1 MLNYNDISLDNR
13 TLFGKISQQ
22 PTANSQQPTA
32 NSQQP
37 TALLSKNNIQ
47 YYNNTFNET
56 ERFRI
61 FSDRSFFYAFLAVC
75 HAEFISASRFRNK
88 FAVTGR
94 QEEILKQVQDD
105 RSHTD
110 YFDKLARYLT
120 DVKYFVRTLHVLTVA
135 Q

>member
-1 MLNYNDISLDNR
+1 MTITKNVSNYNDISLDNQ
-13 TLFGKISQQ
+13 TQFGTISQQ

-61 FSDRSFFYAFLAVC
+61 FSDRSFFMPFWQFDYA
-75 HAEFISASRFRNK
+75 H
-88 FAVTGR
+88 
-94 QEEILKQVQDD
+94 
-105 RSHTD
+105 
-110 YFDKLARYLT
+110 
-120 DVKYFVRTLHVLTVA
+120 
-135 Q
+135 

>member
-1 MLNYNDISLDNR
+1 MKQSDFGFFPIA
-13 TLFGKISQQ
+13 LF
-22 PTANSQQPTA
+22 
-32 NSQQP
+32 
-37 TALLSKNNIQ
+37 LCL
-47 YYNNTFNET
+47 
-56 ERFRI
+56 
-61 FSDRSFFYAFLAVC
+61 LAVC